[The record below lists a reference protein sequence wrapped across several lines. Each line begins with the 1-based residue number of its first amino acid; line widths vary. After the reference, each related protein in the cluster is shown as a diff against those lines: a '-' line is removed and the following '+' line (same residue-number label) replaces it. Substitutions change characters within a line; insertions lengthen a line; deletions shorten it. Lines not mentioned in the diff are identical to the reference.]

1 MAGPVELQ
9 DNLSKA
15 PLAAREQHIQ
25 QAASELG
32 HRHAARALEQ
42 EHLLDQSRARGM
54 EEGDAADN
62 RVDDREGREGSR
74 RPRGDQQANPED
86 SSAAP
91 GTDSGDRPSPSDTS
105 REIDLVA

>member
-32 HRHAARALEQ
+32 QRHAAQALEQ
-42 EHLLDQSRARGM
+42 EHILDQSRTRGA
-54 EEGDAADN
+54 EEADTAAN
-62 RVDDREGREGSR
+62 RVDDREGREGHR
-74 RPRGDQQANPED
+74 RSRGDRQANPED
-86 SSAAP
+86 DSGTAA
-91 GTDSGDRPSPSDTS
+91 TDSANRPSPSDTS